1 MELINLIRQSY
12 IAKMAYNPWVL
23 NHQWKAHLRDSNE
36 HDFAAKNGEKC
47 WCLNCRVRHDAT
59 IKYGWPVCTCLTC
72 VRERRL
78 AKEAEA
84 KFVTT
89 NALWAW

>member
-1 MELINLIRQSY
+1 MPELVD
-12 IAKMAYNPWVL
+12 WVL
-23 NHQWKAHLRDSNE
+23 QQQWEAHQRDGLS
-36 HDFAAKNGEKC
+36 HVKAAKDGTDC
-47 WCLNCRVRHDAT
+47 WCLNCRVTHAAT

-72 VRERRL
+72 VREERL